1 MSTSSYL
8 TIFPLLDVENDRVTP
23 VTELRSLVEVYL
35 APQSMQDDAAISW
48 KCIEQSFICSLTV
61 RHRSCGT
68 HKVI

>member
-48 KCIEQSFICSLTV
+48 KCIEQSLSDLDL
-61 RHRSCGT
+61 GD
-68 HKVI
+68 